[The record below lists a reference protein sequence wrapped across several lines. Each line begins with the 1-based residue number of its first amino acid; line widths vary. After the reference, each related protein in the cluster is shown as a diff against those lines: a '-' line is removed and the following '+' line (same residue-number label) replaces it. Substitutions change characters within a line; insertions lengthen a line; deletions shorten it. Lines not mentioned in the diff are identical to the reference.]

1 VAVPP
6 TARRLGVPLL
16 AVFLFLA
23 TAMGADAATL
33 FQSPSR
39 NIGCAID
46 ARGVRCDIRER
57 DWRPPPKP
65 SRCPVDWGHGLTLG
79 LRGRARFVCAGDTV
93 LGAGRR
99 LPYGRSIR
107 RGRFR
112 CTSRRRGM
120 RCVNR
125 RNGHGFHLSRERARR
140 F

>member
-1 VAVPP
+1 VVRL
-6 TARRLGVPLL
+6 TVRRLGASLL
-16 AVFLFLA
+16 ASLAFLA
-23 TAMGADAATL
+23 TAVGADAATF
-33 FQSPSR
+33 FQSPST

-46 ARGVRCDIRER
+46 GRGVRCDIRER
-57 DWRPPPKP
+57 EWRPPPKP
-65 SRCPVDWGHGLTLG
+65 SSCPVDWGHGLTVG

-99 LPYGRSIR
+99 LQYGRSIR

-112 CTSRRRGM
+112 CTSRRSGM

-125 RNGHGFHLSRERARR
+125 RNDHGFHLSRERARR

>member
-1 VAVPP
+1 VPLI
-6 TARRLGVPLL
+6 ARRLGAL
-16 AVFLFLA
+16 AVALFLSLGSA
-23 TAMGADAATL
+23 AEADAVRF
-33 FQSPSR
+33 FQSPSA
-39 NIGCAID
+39 NIGCGID
-46 ARGVRCDIRER
+46 RQRVRCDIRER

-65 SRCPVDWGHGLTLG
+65 SSCPVDWGQGLTLG
-79 LRGRARFVCAGDTV
+79 PRGRARFVCAGDTM

-99 LPYGRSIR
+99 LRYGRSIR

-112 CTSRRRGM
+112 CTSRRTGM